1 MSFVHPAAGRY
12 SHPYVSKHWRHNLA
26 GGLVKEAAWQARE
39 RGILFEAAD
48 ARAHFSFDVGEE
60 AVKEGF
66 LPDLIGP
73 DLTAFSM
80 YQRPTSF
87 NLAMQV
93 SKYTYMGVD
102 IYEVIRRCTELPAK
116 IMECKGKSGR
126 WPRTK
131 C

>member
-1 MSFVHPAAGRY
+1 MAG
-12 SHPYVSKHWRHNLA
+12 
-26 GGLVKEAAWQARE
+26 QE

-48 ARAHFSFDVGEE
+48 ARAHFSLMGEE

-66 LPDLIGP
+66 LPDLIGT

-102 IYEVIRRCTELPAK
+102 IYEVIRLYELGK
-116 IMECKGKSGR
+116 NGMQGKSGLAPGR
-126 WPRTK
+126 NAMM
-131 C
+131 